1 MIFRWFSSGESHGP
15 CLLGIVDG
23 VPAGIPLTED
33 LLAVDLA
40 RRQGGYGR
48 GGRMKIEKDRAEIT
62 SGVAKGFTTG
72 GPIGLR
78 VENLDWPNWKDREVP
93 PFTRARPGHAD
104 LAGFFKYGHEDM
116 RLILERASARE
127 TTMRVA
133 IGGIAKALL
142 DQFGIALRSQVLRIG
157 AISTPGGDLRDPV
170 VVRAVE
176 ESTVRVADTA
186 VEQEMRAAIDAARG
200 LHETLGGTFEVIGY
214 DVPPGLGSHV
224 QWDRKLDGRIAQ
236 AMMSIHAIKA
246 VALGDGFTV
255 GERYGTDAHDGM
267 RMVDGAVVRLSNHAG
282 GLEGGITN
290 GEPVVARVVKKP
302 ISTTAKP
309 QPSIDLATGEDS
321 PSQYER
327 SDVCAVPAAAVIGE
341 AMLAIVLADA
351 FLEKFGG
358 DSIAEIRPRV
368 RAYVRGLRFWRPGAA
383 LAARI

>member
-1 MIFRWFSSGESHGP
+1 VIFRWFSSGESHGP

-78 VENLDWPNWKDREVP
+78 VENLDWPNWKDRDVP

-142 DQFGIALRSQVLRIG
+142 DQFGIAVRSQVLSIG
-157 AISTPGGDLRDPV
+157 AVSTPGGDLRDPA
-170 VVRAVE
+170 VVRVVE
-176 ESTVRVADTA
+176 ESTVRVADA
-186 VEQEMRAAIDAARG
+186 LVEQEMRAAIDAARG

-267 RMVDGAVVRLSNHAG
+267 RMVDGAVIRLSNHAG

-358 DSIAEIRPRV
+358 DGIAEIRPRV
-368 RAYVRGLRFWRPGAA
+368 RDYVRGLRFWRPGAA

>member
-1 MIFRWFSSGESHGP
+1 MFRWFSSGESHGP

-78 VENLDWPNWKDREVP
+78 VENLDWPNWKDRDVP

-142 DQFGIALRSQVLRIG
+142 DQFGIAVRSQVLSIG
-157 AISTPGGDLRDPV
+157 AVSTPGGDLRDPA
-170 VVRAVE
+170 VVRVVE
-176 ESTVRVADTA
+176 ESTVRVADA
-186 VEQEMRAAIDAARG
+186 LVEQEMRAAIDAARG

-267 RMVDGAVVRLSNHAG
+267 RMVDGAVIRLSNHAG

-358 DSIAEIRPRV
+358 DGIAEIRPRV
-368 RAYVRGLRFWRPGAA
+368 RDYVRGLRFWRPGAA

>member
-78 VENLDWPNWKDREVP
+78 VENLDWPNWKDRDVP

-142 DQFGIALRSQVLRIG
+142 DQFGIAVRSQVLSIG
-157 AISTPGGDLRDPV
+157 AVSTPGGDLRDPA
-170 VVRAVE
+170 VVRVVE
-176 ESTVRVADTA
+176 ESTVRVADA
-186 VEQEMRAAIDAARG
+186 LVEQEMRAAIDAARG

-267 RMVDGAVVRLSNHAG
+267 RMVDGAVIRLSNHAG

-358 DSIAEIRPRV
+358 DGIAEIRPRV
-368 RAYVRGLRFWRPGAA
+368 RDYVRGLRFWRPGAA